1 MARGT
6 NSKPITAFDTFNEV
20 TSNETR
26 KKKDFLYLMVKMI
39 GPSKVGKLINS
50 NSDTIWSRV
59 EKPGQFR
66 YEEMLSFTKAL
77 GVSIGEFGQ
86 ILDNQAEHNKTELKH
101 HRPIGRERFQLE
113 RGGVIKKKTKR
124 AGNSPAKNTSESRT
138 KKSS

>member
-6 NSKPITAFDTFNEV
+6 NLKPTTAFDTFNEV
-20 TSNETR
+20 ISNETR
-26 KKKDFLYLMVKMI
+26 KKKDFLYLMVKLI

-66 YEEMLSFTKAL
+66 YEEMLLFTTAL
-77 GVSIGEFGQ
+77 GISIEEFAQ

-101 HRPIGRERFQLE
+101 RRPIGRKRYQLE
-113 RGGVIKKKTKR
+113 RGVIKSK
-124 AGNSPAKNTSESRT
+124 T
-138 KKSS
+138 KKSR

>member
-6 NSKPITAFDTFNEV
+6 SSKSTTAFDTFNEV
-20 TSNETR
+20 ISNETR

-66 YEEMLSFTKAL
+66 YEEMLSFTTAL
-77 GVSIGEFGQ
+77 GVSIAEFGQ
-86 ILDNQAEHNKTELKH
+86 ILDNQSEHNKTEIKH
-101 HRPIGRERFQLE
+101 RRPIGRERYQLE
-113 RGGVIKKKTKR
+113 RGVTKRKTKR
-124 AGNSPAKNTSESRT
+124 TGNTPVKNTSESRT